1 MKACSWLIAPVDKDV
16 EIVYIMIGDSTR
28 HVSTWRC
35 VEKSLRSNVN
45 EFEDMST
52 RMRFDSRAWGWAS
65 VNGGWCNGDVMISRS
80 RLLVRKSHFTNVY
93 VSLDTLYI
101 YLSCISTSDFMFFLI
116 QRSFGWVLRS
126 FQLLDFAM
134 KHHSNC
140 HSSPLEAP
148 GIRLTVEIPSHC
160 TVAMRIQCC
169 TNSGGRIHSA
179 PKLRQWTNEDPLPVN
194 GFRLHLVSVFHHVSW
209 SQWFQKVS

>member
-1 MKACSWLIAPVDKDV
+1 MRWDWTATVHLHRGLCHWRHSYNYCEHGRLYLSQYLLMLFQYPLHAPKSILHPFWFKSQNRRHMKACSWLIAPVDKDV
-16 EIVYIMIGDSTR
+16 ELVYIMIGDSTR

-35 VEKSLRSNVN
+35 VEKSLRSDVN

-65 VNGGWCNGDVMISRS
+65 VNGGWRNGDVMISRS

-101 YLSCISTSDFMFFLI
+101 YLSCVSTSDFMFFLI

-126 FQLLDFAM
+126 F
-134 KHHSNC
+134 
-140 HSSPLEAP
+140 
-148 GIRLTVEIPSHC
+148 
-160 TVAMRIQCC
+160 
-169 TNSGGRIHSA
+169 
-179 PKLRQWTNEDPLPVN
+179 
-194 GFRLHLVSVFHHVSW
+194 
-209 SQWFQKVS
+209 